1 MNVFIDLFYKILLFQ
16 IRSRLTIF
24 AYVSVLSRFK
34 DDEESFFR
42 PPLISW
48 KEENFVLARI
58 QLLTLPSIDL
68 MFIATKRFR
77 SKKS

>member
-24 AYVSVLSRFK
+24 PMYQFCLASRMMRNPF
-34 DDEESFFR
+34 
-42 PPLISW
+42 L
-48 KEENFVLARI
+48 ENFVLARI

-68 MFIATKRFR
+68 MFIATKRIQR
-77 SKKS
+77 KKS